1 LQDVTKEAVMTGGT
15 KLGLAS
21 GLLVALAAVV
31 VGTASGTFAGENG
44 RIAFT
49 MRTETGNF
57 DIYSMN
63 PDGTAVTQVTT
74 DPATDRNPRWS
85 PDGERIAFSSDRS
98 GDFDIWVVNADGTN
112 PVQVSGFGSD
122 GFLDSFPTWSADGR
136 QIVFQRGLGAE
147 IRIANAGGSGGE
159 IKLADGFVPGA
170 STHGKKVAFSG
181 ATDVKLHVLNL
192 DDGTVTDVTSG
203 PTNQGDFEPN
213 WSPRGNDLV
222 FSRDTTGTQSDL
234 YVVHADGSGL
244 DRLTDTTW
252 VAASENSPVWS
263 PDGERIAFTLCDFT
277 GGVQGNCSIA
287 TMARDGT
294 DVTPIAIQG
303 ALFRVGGRVDWQAAR
318 G

>member
-1 LQDVTKEAVMTGGT
+1 MTKEAVMTGGT
-15 KLGLAS
+15 RLGIAL
-21 GLLVALAAVV
+21 GLLVALAAVA

-57 DIYSMN
+57 DVYSMN
-63 PDGTAVTQVTT
+63 PDGSGVTQVTT

-112 PVQVSGFGSD
+112 PVHVSGFASD
-122 GFLDSFPTWSADGR
+122 GVLDSVPSWSADGR
-136 QIVFQRGLGAE
+136 QIVFQRGFGAE
-147 IRIANAGGSGGE
+147 IWIANADGSGGE
-159 IKLADGFVPGA
+159 SKLADGFVPGA
-170 STHGKKVAFSG
+170 SAHGKKVAF
-181 ATDVKLHVLNL
+181 TDSADLKLHVLNL

-222 FSRDTTGTQSDL
+222 FSRDTTGTQNDL

-244 DRLTDTTW
+244 DQLTDTTS
-252 VAASENSPVWS
+252 VAASEGSPVWS
-263 PDGERIAFTLCDFT
+263 PDGDRIAFSACDFT
-277 GGVQGNCSIA
+277 GGVQGNCSIG
-287 TMARDGT
+287 TMNRDGT
-294 DVTPIAIQG
+294 DVSPIAIQG
-303 ALFRVGGRVDWQAAR
+303 ALFRVGGRVDWQATR
-318 G
+318 N